1 MKLVGSTK
9 NKITKDENGENVL
22 HLEINEIVSV
32 HCNIINNDYQHDS
45 RVLRTFVPNKF
56 FGQLLNIS
64 TKKFIFLKDFYILKC
79 DLEIKIL
86 SV

>member
-9 NKITKDENGENVL
+9 NKVTKDENGENVL
-22 HLEINEIVSV
+22 QLEINEIVSV

-45 RVLRTFVPNKF
+45 RVLSTFVPNKF

-64 TKKFIFLKDFYILKC
+64 TKYFMFFKTFNF
-79 DLEIKIL
+79 
-86 SV
+86 